1 MNWRGKTS
9 AGIGE
14 TNRFEMQG
22 RGKKKIVMRGVND
35 GKNFSEVESELGQK
49 KSLEQVWG
57 DDRGKMI

>member
-1 MNWRGKTS
+1 
-9 AGIGE
+9 
-14 TNRFEMQG
+14 
-22 RGKKKIVMRGVND
+22 MRGVND